1 MTRDRLEAELRE
13 HAINVRWPLTP
24 DLAERVVARLED
36 GAGEPERAERRVGT
50 GPRRRA
56 PLVFGRGPGVAAAAI
71 LTLLIV
77 GALVAPVRSAMLDV
91 LGIGGPDRI
100 VRVPG
105 PPDTSRPALDVG
117 ARTTLAAAQR
127 RLAFAIRLPRALG
140 PPREVR
146 YSDAIAGGAV
156 TLIGPGTALLET
168 EGGID
173 PVLQKGIGPGAHA
186 RPVSVAG
193 APGYFITG
201 ARETAVLDRDG
212 HMIPAS
218 RSLARGDALV
228 WQRDGIAFRLETRG
242 GLRRALAIARSV
254 R

>member
-1 MTRDRLEAELRE
+1 MIPDRLDAELRGL
-13 HAINVRWPLTP
+13 AADVRWPTTP
-24 DLAERVVARLED
+24 DLAERVVARLE
-36 GAGEPERAERRVGT
+36 AGGREPAGR
-50 GPRRRA
+50 PRRWA
-56 PLVFGRGPGVAAAAI
+56 PLVLGHGLGVAAAVI
-71 LTLLIV
+71 TTLLIA
-77 GALVAPVRSAMLDV
+77 GTLDV

-105 PPDTSRPALDVG
+105 PPDTSRPGLDVG
-117 ARTTLAAAQR
+117 ARTTLAAAQQ

-140 PPREVR
+140 PPRDVR

-156 TLIGPGTALLET
+156 TLIGHGTALLET
-168 EGGID
+168 QGEID
-173 PVLQKGIGPGAHA
+173 PVLQKGINPGARA

-201 ARETAVLDRDG
+201 AREIAVLDRDG

-218 RSLARGDALV
+218 RSLARSDALV

-242 GLRRALAIARSV
+242 GLRRGLAIARSV

>member
-1 MTRDRLEAELRE
+1 MTSDRLDAELRGL
-13 HAINVRWPLTP
+13 AADVRWPTTP
-24 DLAERVVARLED
+24 DLAERVVARLE
-36 GAGEPERAERRVGT
+36 AGGREPAGR
-50 GPRRRA
+50 PRRWA
-56 PLVFGRGPGVAAAAI
+56 PLALAHGLGVAAAVI
-71 LTLLIV
+71 TTLLIA
-77 GALVAPVRSAMLDV
+77 GTLVAPVRSAVLDV

-105 PPDTSRPALDVG
+105 PPDTSRPGLDVG
-117 ARTTLAAAQR
+117 ARTTLAAAQQ

-140 PPREVR
+140 PPRDVR

-156 TLIGPGTALLET
+156 TLIGHGTALLET
-168 EGGID
+168 LGEID
-173 PVLQKGIGPGAHA
+173 PVLQKGINPGARA

-193 APGYFITG
+193 AAGYFITG
-201 ARETAVLDRDG
+201 AREIAVLDRDG

-218 RSLARGDALV
+218 RSLARSDALV

-242 GLRRALAIARSV
+242 GLRRGLAIARSV

>member
-1 MTRDRLEAELRE
+1 MTPDRLDAELRE
-13 HAINVRWPLTP
+13 VAADVRWPATP
-24 DLAERVVARLED
+24 DLAERVVARLEA
-36 GAGEPERAERRVGT
+36 GARQPSRARPERGSR
-50 GPRRRA
+50 PRPWS
-56 PLVFGRGPGVAAAAI
+56 PLGHGPGVAATVIA
-71 LTLLIV
+71 TLLIAGV
-77 GALVAPVRSAMLDV
+77 LVAPVRSAVLGV
-91 LGIGGPDRI
+91 LGIRGPDRV

-117 ARTTLAAAQR
+117 ARTTLAEAQR
-127 RLAFAIRLPRALG
+127 RLAFAIRLPRALR

-156 TLIGPGTALLET
+156 TLIGSGAALLET
-168 EGGID
+168 QGGID
-173 PVLQKGIGPGAHA
+173 PVLQKGVGPGARA

-193 APGYFITG
+193 TPGYFITG
-201 ARETAVLDRDG
+201 TREIAVLDRDG

-218 RSLARGDALV
+218 RSLARSDVLV
-228 WQRDGIAFRLETRG
+228 WQLDGIAFRLETRG